1 MTPFLTPGPG
11 SPFEVYP
18 KKPFCDTRFPMGIY
32 VHIKNQNSLFGA
44 SPDIFSRCYSQI
56 SGISGT
62 MIKPPGKMREEWKL
76 LFGLDLGFFEAESI
90 DTALEENA
98 ETVFVAFILIG
109 NLSILH

>member
-1 MTPFLTPGPG
+1 
-11 SPFEVYP
+11 
-18 KKPFCDTRFPMGIY
+18 
-32 VHIKNQNSLFGA
+32 
-44 SPDIFSRCYSQI
+44 
-56 SGISGT
+56 

-76 LFGLDLGFFEAESI
+76 LFGLDLGYFEAESI